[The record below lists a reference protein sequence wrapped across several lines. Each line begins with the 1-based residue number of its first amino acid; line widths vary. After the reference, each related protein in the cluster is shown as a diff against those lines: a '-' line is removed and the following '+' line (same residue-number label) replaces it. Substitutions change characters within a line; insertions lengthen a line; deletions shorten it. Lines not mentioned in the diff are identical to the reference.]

1 MMRQLAAGLLFAV
14 ALAAYG
20 HGAMHTPLL
29 DARRGEAVMLAQRTV
44 AMAGQG
50 HAEEIALAE
59 AYWRR
64 NPDVAADRFFG
75 RAGILSPHGAREH
88 WSRHGRREGRRWGLD

>member
-1 MMRQLAAGLLFAV
+1 MTRQLAAILLVAV
-14 ALAAYG
+14 SLAAYG
-20 HGAMHTPLL
+20 LGAAHSPLL
-29 DARRGEAVMLAQRTV
+29 DARRGEAVWLAQRTI
-44 AMAGQG
+44 ATAAQN
-50 HAEEIALAE
+50 HAEEVALAE

-88 WSRHGRREGRRWGLD
+88 WLRHGRRENRRWGLD